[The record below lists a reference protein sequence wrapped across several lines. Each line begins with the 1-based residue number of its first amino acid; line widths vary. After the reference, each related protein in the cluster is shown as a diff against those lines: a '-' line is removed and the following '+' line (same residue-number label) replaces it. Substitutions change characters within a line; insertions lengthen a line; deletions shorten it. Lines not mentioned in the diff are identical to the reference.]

1 MKSNAETLRKRGYP
15 TEEDWRRLRE
25 NPVETLRRMLSSK
38 EAAER
43 SAAVRTLTEH
53 GEAKDPAFADVL
65 LKMLCREKCLYTRLE
80 LCRALE
86 PGGRKTAECMIPY
99 LGRIGNNQYSALPE
113 KPSSKKSYPLPRD
126 IIARTLGKMEHGVLP
141 VLLDVF
147 WNGTESQISEAIDAV
162 GYFLFYH
169 PQYADHEFCGIILDT
184 MDRFSSNN
192 MIVWKCVTCLSA
204 FRTGESTEKLM
215 LLKNQSPSKT
225 IRLEAE
231 RSLMLI
237 ET

>member
-1 MKSNAETLRKRGYP
+1 MKSNAETLRKRGYL

-25 NPVETLRRMLSSK
+25 NPAETLRRMLSSK

-53 GEAKDPAFADVL
+53 GEAKDPALADVL

-80 LCRALE
+80 LCHALE
-86 PGGRKTAECMIPY
+86 QGGRKTAERMIQY
-99 LGRIGNNQYSALPE
+99 LGRIGNNQYSDLPE
-113 KPSSKKSYPLPRD
+113 RPSSKKSYPLPRD
-126 IIARTLGKMEHGVLP
+126 IIARTLGKMGHEVLP
-141 VLLDVF
+141 ALLDVLRG
-147 WNGTESQISEAIDAV
+147 WDESKISEAIDAA

-169 PQYADHEFCGIILDT
+169 PQYADHESCRIILDT

-204 FRTGESTEKLM
+204 FHTGESAEKLM
-215 LLKNQSPSKT
+215 LLKNQPPSKT

-237 ET
+237 GT